1 MSHFIPSTIILCS
14 QAFIPLLKK
23 ASAFNSAQPLG
34 VKRAAIINMSSLMG
48 SIDDAG
54 TGCYAY
60 RMSKVALNM
69 ATKLMSGELKDDKI
83 VCIVLHPGWVQT
95 DMGGPNGTL
104 DTETSCSKMV
114 QTIFGLNESSQGK
127 FIQYDGKLLPW

>member
-1 MSHFIPSTIILCS
+1 M

-23 ASAFNSAQPLG
+23 ASAFNSAQPMG
-34 VKRAAIINMSSLMG
+34 VKRAAIVNMSSLMG

-60 RMSKVALNM
+60 RMSKAALNM
-69 ATKLMSGELKDDKI
+69 ATKLMSNELKDDKI
-83 VCIVLHPGWVQT
+83 VSIVLHPGWVQT

-104 DTETSCSKMV
+104 DIDTSCGKMV

-127 FIQYDGKLLPW
+127 FLQYDGKELRW